1 MSPATDLKNWQPRFW
16 SIWIG
21 QAFSLVGS
29 ALTQFVM
36 VWWITQT
43 TGSATALATASIAAM
58 LPQALL
64 GPLAGTLVDRWNR
77 RLIMIVAD
85 SITAACIL
93 VMIALFQ
100 FELVEPWHLFVLMAI
115 RSAMQAF
122 QQPAAAATGS
132 LLVPEAQLARV
143 AGLNQMLFGLM
154 SIASAPLGAL
164 VLGYLPVQSALMIDV
179 VTALIGIAPLVV
191 FSIPQPPR
199 TSAPAATVWQDFV
212 LGLRFVKRWPGM
224 VLLIGLAAIM
234 TMVMVPSYA
243 LQPLFV
249 RNEFGGGIN
258 EVALIETL
266 TGIGMIVG
274 GLLLGAWGGFKRRIV
289 TVLIASIGL
298 SIGQIVTGAAPAG
311 LFWLAVAGGFL
322 SGFTISLLN
331 GPIVA
336 IFQTAIPADMQ
347 GRVLG
352 LFNSVISLVGPIG
365 LVFTGPLAD
374 AVGIRTVYVAGG
386 LIVIAV
392 VLIGFLLPALMTIE
406 EQPSSQPVALTEGGV
421 S

>member
-1 MSPATDLKNWQPRFW
+1 MSTETDLHNWQPRFW
-16 SIWIG
+16 AIWVG

-36 VWWITQT
+36 VWWITET

-58 LPQALL
+58 LPQAAL

-93 VMIALFQ
+93 VVIGLFQ
-100 FELVEPWHLFVLMAI
+100 FNLVEPWHLFVLMAI

-132 LLVPEAQLARV
+132 LIVPKDQLARL

-154 SIASAPLGAL
+154 SIAAAPLGAL

-179 VTALIGIAPLVV
+179 VTALIGIAPLLL
-191 FSIPQPPR
+191 FAIPQPAR
-199 TSAPAATVWQDFV
+199 TTAVVGTVWHDFV
-212 LGLRFVKRWPGM
+212 VGLRFILGWPGM
-224 VLLIGLAAIM
+224 VLLVALAAIM

-243 LQPLFV
+243 LQPLLV
-249 RNEFGGGIN
+249 RNEFGGGVN
-258 EVALIETL
+258 EVAVIETL
-266 TGIGMIVG
+266 TGVGMIVG
-274 GLLLGAWGGFKRRIV
+274 GLVLGAWGGFQRRIV
-289 TVLIASIGL
+289 TVLVGSIGL
-298 SIGQIVTGAAPAG
+298 AVGQIVTGAAPTD
-311 LFWLAVAGGFL
+311 LFWLAAFGGFI
-322 SGFTISLLN
+322 SGITISLLN

-336 IFQTAIPADMQ
+336 IFQTTIPADMQ

-352 LFNSVISLVGPIG
+352 LFNSVISLVGPVG
-365 LVFTGPLAD
+365 LVLTGPLAD
-374 AVGIRTVYVAGG
+374 AVGIRTVYIAGG

-392 VLIGFLLPALMTIE
+392 VLLGFLVPALMTIE
-406 EQPSSQPVALTEGGV
+406 EQRQTQST
-421 S
+421 